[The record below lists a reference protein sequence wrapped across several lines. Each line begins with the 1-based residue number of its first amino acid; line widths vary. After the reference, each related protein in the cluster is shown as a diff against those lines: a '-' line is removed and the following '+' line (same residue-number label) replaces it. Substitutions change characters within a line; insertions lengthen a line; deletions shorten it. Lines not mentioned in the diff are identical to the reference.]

1 MKDPDSSSFH
11 IYCHNF
17 PFFQVIPIL
26 SLGPHWCPNRWEEAH
41 QDILLIFLTNIFL
54 VSMKYTN
61 EAIIHCIINTSNAFM
76 IVTDTQTSRLIVQ
89 KPCLLLS
96 SGEGWVGGMDKYIH
110 SPYWMTEK
118 QWLLVCILIVEMKT
132 FNVCAGCPSWI
143 FKSVTADSVKQLS
156 GSSYTYP

>member
-96 SGEGWVGGMDKYIH
+96 SGDAIGRVGGWDGQVYPLPILDDWKTMATCLH
-110 SPYWMTEK
+110 LNSGNENFQCLCWM
-118 QWLLVCILIVEMKT
+118 
-132 FNVCAGCPSWI
+132 S
-143 FKSVTADSVKQLS
+143 QLNF
-156 GSSYTYP
+156 